1 MSQDMT
7 IKVFDE
13 EYNLRINSSD
23 DPEHLERVAEYV
35 DRKMRETASNYVN
48 LSPKH
53 IAVLAALNI
62 ADECLT
68 LQERSF
74 TEFRE
79 SPGREGGDERLKALH
94 ARVLTALESAPTAKE
109 A

>member
-1 MSQDMT
+1 MT

-23 DPEHLERVAEYV
+23 NAEHLERVAEYV

-62 ADECLT
+62 ADDCLKF
-68 LQERSF
+68 QERSF
-74 TEFRE
+74 NDFKEVLDRPVE
-79 SPGREGGDERLKALH
+79 VERLRTLNTRILKAL
-94 ARVLTALESAPTAKE
+94 EDGDCAKE

>member
-1 MSQDMT
+1 MAQDMT

-13 EYNLRINSSD
+13 DYNLRINSSD

-62 ADECLT
+62 ADECLA

-79 SPGREGGDERLKALH
+79 SPAPAADVTRLKALH
-94 ARVLTALESAPTAKE
+94 SRVITALESSSPAKE